1 MLIETAR
8 LVDGYEDHESK
19 RRQIVDEFEAPAAIR
34 RSADRYPTGYQTAI
48 KHLSDKTL
56 TSLFQA
62 VKYNE
67 VLRSTALDQL
77 KHYIKDKRNKA
88 IWIQRSKLDQRSYP
102 FLQDKPTI
110 TRQINGNLTVQDV
123 VDRVPMAQLQGGVV
137 VEYNIMRLAI
147 EQSIDDQQTKDYYQF
162 LRDNINRADVKAGVS
177 ALLPKYAEL
186 KKVAGENCPSL
197 DFLIEISGLM
207 NPSEYDHLKNPTLV
221 PFNDKDIKG
230 EGDLAFKIQSIH

>member
-1 MLIETAR
+1 MMTSNSQRMERVFEVLGHDPERIAQILLEKPDEYFTEYQSKEEAQNHSLFWLACQIYKPLSWVLIETAR

-48 KHLSDKTL
+48 KHLTDKTL

-77 KHYIKDKRNKA
+77 KRYQNTKRNKA
-88 IWIQRSKLDQRSYP
+88 IWIQHSKLDKRSYP

-110 TRQINGNLTVQDV
+110 TRRINGNLTVQDV

-147 EQSIDDQQTKDYYQF
+147 EQSIDD
-162 LRDNINRADVKAGVS
+162 
-177 ALLPKYAEL
+177 
-186 KKVAGENCPSL
+186 
-197 DFLIEISGLM
+197 
-207 NPSEYDHLKNPTLV
+207 
-221 PFNDKDIKG
+221 
-230 EGDLAFKIQSIH
+230 